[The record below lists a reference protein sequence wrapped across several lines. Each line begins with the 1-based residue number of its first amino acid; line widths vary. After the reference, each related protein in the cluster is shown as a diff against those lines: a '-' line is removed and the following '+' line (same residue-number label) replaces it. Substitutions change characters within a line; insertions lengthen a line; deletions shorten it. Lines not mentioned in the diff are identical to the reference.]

1 MSNSLDHNLNPD
13 IEKIKPSFTTA
24 LKKLDRALKRLKFV
38 KSTGMIEGGEEDR
51 YLAVYDATRIACE
64 AILSIYGYRVKKS
77 GERYHH
83 KIINTASQLMAD
95 KLKNEFIRIQQMR
108 KKRNGLEYDDFG
120 SVSKQELDQAFLD
133 ATTLAEEVRKLITE
147 NGPNKSLL

>member
-1 MSNSLDHNLNPD
+1 
-13 IEKIKPSFTTA
+13 
-24 LKKLDRALKRLKFV
+24 
-38 KSTGMIEGGEEDR
+38 
-51 YLAVYDATRIACE
+51 
-64 AILSIYGYRVKKS
+64 
-77 GERYHH
+77 
-83 KIINTASQLMAD
+83 
-95 KLKNEFIRIQQMR
+95 MR